1 MIDAAR
7 IQQFNLLHDLSPDIL
22 QQVAAE
28 MTLHTWPQG
37 HVLFRK
43 GDRDTTVSFL
53 LEGEVAL
60 RSEAGDTPIIIRSG
74 TDSARHPISR
84 LKPRRYTATLL
95 VPSTLASI
103 DEGRLE
109 DLITVDQAAAY
120 EVTEFEGEDPEWMFG
135 IMRSPTFAKVPAVQ
149 MAALFSKLEPLQ
161 VAAGSVVIQEGEGG
175 DYYYLIR
182 SGRAQV
188 TRHGRT
194 GKPVILAELSAG
206 DGFGEEALLSGEP
219 RNATVTMLEDAE
231 LMRLS
236 QQDFND
242 ILKRP
247 LVQSITPAKAAALA
261 KADAVLVDI
270 RLEEEFRQGSV
281 KGSINIPLYL
291 LRNRAN
297 SLDRSRKYIFFCQ
310 TERRSCVAAFLLSQ
324 RGFDAYALKGGLN
337 AMKEGSLQLTDRA
350 AP

>member
-1 MIDAAR
+1 MIDPAR
-7 IQQFNLLHDLSPDIL
+7 IQHFYLLHDLSPDIL

-28 MTLHTWPQG
+28 MVLQAWPKG

-43 GDRDTTVSFL
+43 GDRDNLVYFL
-53 LEGEVAL
+53 LEGEIAL
-60 RSEAGDTPIIIRSG
+60 RSDLGEAPIVIRSG

-84 LKPRRYTATLL
+84 LKPRRYTATCSAG
-95 VPSTLASI
+95 STLAAI

-120 EVTEFEGEDPEWMFG
+120 EVTEFEGDDPDWMFG
-135 IMRSPTFAKVPAVQ
+135 IMRSAAFAKVPAVQ
-149 MAALFSKLEPLQ
+149 MAALFSKLEPLHA
-161 VAAGSVVIQEGEGG
+161 AAGTQLIREGEAG

-182 SGRAQV
+182 SGRARV
-188 TRHGRT
+188 TRHGDRN
-194 GKPVILAELSAG
+194 KVVLLADLEAG
-206 DGFGEEALLSGEP
+206 DGFGEEALISGEP
-219 RNATVTMLEDAE
+219 RNATVTMLEDSD

-236 QQDFND
+236 QHDFND

-247 LVQSITPAKAAALA
+247 LVQWITPSKAAILA
-261 KADAVLVDI
+261 KSDGILVDI

-281 KGSINIPLYL
+281 KGSINIPLSL
-291 LRNRAN
+291 LRTRA
-297 SLDRSRKYIFFCQ
+297 SRLDRGRKYIFFCQ

-337 AMKEGSLQLTDRA
+337 ALKDGSLEMTEQTA
-350 AP
+350 A

>member
-1 MIDAAR
+1 MISAPL
-7 IQQFNLLHDLSPDIL
+7 IQQFNLLNDLSPDIL
-22 QQVAAE
+22 GEVAKA
-28 MTLHTWPQG
+28 MTLQTWPAR

-43 GDRDTTVSFL
+43 GDKDDQVYFL
-53 LEGEVAL
+53 LEGEIAL
-60 RSEAGDTPIIIRSG
+60 RTEPGDTPIVIRSG

-84 LKPRRYTATLL
+84 LKPRRYTATTL
-95 VPSTLASI
+95 VPTTIAAI

-120 EVTEFEGEDPEWMFG
+120 EVTEFEGDDPDWMFA

-161 VAAGSVVIQEGEGG
+161 AKAGTAVIREGQPG

-182 SGRAQV
+182 QGRALV
-188 TRHGRT
+188 TRMGSS
-194 GKPVILAELSAG
+194 GKPIKLAELEPG
-206 DGFGEEALLSGEP
+206 DAFGEEALISGEP
-219 RNATVTMLEDAE
+219 RNATVTLLEDGE

-236 QQDFND
+236 QSDFND

-247 LVQSITPAKAAALA
+247 LVQWITPAKAAALA
-261 KADAVLVDI
+261 KTDGLLVDI
-270 RLEEEFRQGSV
+270 RLENEFHQGSV
-281 KGSINIPLYL
+281 QGSINIPLYL
-291 LRNRAN
+291 LRNRAT
-297 SLDRSRKYIFFCQ
+297 SLDQKRKYIIFCQ

-337 AMKEGSLQLTDRA
+337 SLENGSLKLTDPQSA
-350 AP
+350 